1 MNKLFLLL
9 LCLIFAFADPV
20 LALAEPA
27 APAATTE
34 AVLEAEIAD
43 APPRVP
49 RPSYK
54 RYKGNSRRKYRRNIF
69 RRWSAKR
76 RAKHKART
84 APRRGVITVEPP
96 VRN

>member
-1 MNKLFLLL
+1 MNKLLLLL
-9 LCLIFAFADPV
+9 LCLIFAFADPA
-20 LALAEPA
+20 LALAEPS
-27 APAATTE
+27 APAATE
-34 AVLEAEIAD
+34 AVLGPETVAT
-43 APPRVP
+43 PPRVP

-76 RAKHKART
+76 RAKQKAKT